1 MLVWKVSM
9 SSALLRPSPDLD
21 VAGFLDFLDRRPD
34 ERWELHQ
41 GVPRAMVGGT
51 MAHGT
56 IGSNIVAA
64 LKGPA
69 RERGCR
75 ALNGFLVQ
83 ASETSS
89 FEPDALVLCGPFDDR
104 SRTTDRPLIVF
115 EVLSPSTMD
124 FDRTGKA
131 PLYRRMPS
139 LQQLVF
145 VYQDST
151 RVESWLRRDE
161 GWTAEPDLLLE
172 PERSLALPS
181 IAGSLSLI
189 DIYADVVP
197 YPVIPRR

>member
-1 MLVWKVSM
+1 M
-9 SSALLRPSPDLD
+9 SSALLRPSPELN
-21 VAGFLDFLDRRPD
+21 VEGFLEFLDRRPE
-34 ERWELHQ
+34 ERWELFQ
-41 GVPRAMVGGT
+41 GAPRAMVGST
-51 MAHGT
+51 LAHAT
-56 IGSNIVAA
+56 ISTNIV
-64 LKGPA
+64 
-69 RERGCR
+69 R
-75 ALNGFLVQ
+75 ALGPQAEARGYRAVNGFLVQ
-83 ASETSS
+83 ATESSS
-89 FEPDALVLCGPFDDR
+89 FEPDALVLCGPFDNR

-131 PLYRRMPS
+131 PLYRRISS

-161 GWTAEPDLLLE
+161 GWTAEPDLLLD

-181 IAGSLSLI
+181 IAGSLSLT

-197 YPVIPRR
+197 YPVIPQR

>member
-1 MLVWKVSM
+1 M
-9 SSALLRPSPDLD
+9 SSALLRPPPDLGTE
-21 VAGFLDFLDRRPD
+21 AFLEFIDGRPE
-34 ERWELHQ
+34 ERWELFQ
-41 GVPRAMVGGT
+41 GAPRAMVGST
-51 MAHGT
+51 LAHAT
-56 IGSNIVAA
+56 ISTNIVRA
-64 LKGPA
+64 LGPQA
-69 RERGCR
+69 GARGCR
-75 ALNGFLVQ
+75 SVNGLLVQ

-89 FEPDALVLCGPFDDR
+89 FEPDALVLCGPFDNR
-104 SRTTDRPLIVF
+104 IRTTDRPLIVF

-197 YPVIPRR
+197 YPVVPRR